1 MRQNRNGNMQQPSP
15 FTIHAKE
22 RACERYGIVFTKK
35 QWSEFGRTLDNP
47 KYAVR
52 LSAERLACYF
62 LKNWYLLIR
71 EENGTV
77 MTFLARENITEED
90 KLVLSN
96 DERYRQ
102 INDDAFHVWSNMQ
115 SMVAMPSR
123 KKSVELPD
131 KEKLSSDASQSAE
144 CLLNKICNKR
154 NYET

>member
-1 MRQNRNGNMQQPSP
+1 MKHESP

-22 RACERYGIVFTKK
+22 RACKHYGVVFSKK
-35 QWSEFGRTLDNP
+35 QWSEFGRTLNNP
-47 KYAVR
+47 KYAIR
-52 LSAERLACYF
+52 LPGERLACYF

-77 MTFLARENITEED
+77 MTFLARESITEED
-90 KLVLSN
+90 KLVLEN
-96 DERYRQ
+96 NECYRQ
-102 INDDAFHVWSNMQ
+102 INDDAFHVWSNVP

>member
-1 MRQNRNGNMQQPSP
+1 MKHESP

-22 RACERYGIVFTKK
+22 RACERYCVVFSKK

-52 LSAERLACYF
+52 LPGERLACYF

-77 MTFLARENITEED
+77 MTFLVRENITEED
-90 KLVLSN
+90 KLVLEN

-102 INDDAFHVWSNMQ
+102 INDDAFHVWSSQ
-115 SMVAMPSR
+115 SNTTMPSR
-123 KKSVELPD
+123 KNAVELPD
-131 KEKLSSDASQSAE
+131 DEELPSDVLQSAE
-144 CLLNKICNKR
+144 NLLNKFCDKEKINVAQ
-154 NYET
+154 